1 MTDDERRVAE
11 ERNGKRRRARHAA
24 RIADAVEAV
33 VRALEPLD
41 AESRGRV
48 MRAAATLLDV
58 EVGAG
63 ATAARVDS

>member
-1 MTDDERRVAE
+1 MDED
-11 ERNGKRRRARHAA
+11 RNGRRRRARHAA

-33 VRALEPLD
+33 TRALEPLD

-63 ATAARVDS
+63 AAAARVDS